1 MPVKSKFSEETKGP
15 DTNPPKKRHM
25 YHKGTIPK
33 HKRWI
38 SKDYIK
44 FVSELPCCAC
54 HIKDGTVVAHHLK
67 GRGAPLSG
75 GTSYKASDLYTMPL
89 CFECHDEIHN
99 GNVDLLNNQMFFI
112 LLTLDKA
119 LDAGVIS
126 AEYRAYETA
135 LIL

>member
-1 MPVKSKFSEETKGP
+1 MPVKSKFSDELQGP
-15 DTNPPKKRHM
+15 DNDPPKNRHM
-25 YHKGTIPK
+25 YHKGMIPK
-33 HKRWI
+33 HKRWE

-67 GRGAPLSG
+67 GRGSPLSG

-89 CFECHDEIHN
+89 CFECHDEIHR